1 MDGWVV
7 SIMPPARKTSGWH
20 MPGHNYCG
28 PFTDLGAKEKVL
40 NKLDECCKTHD
51 TEYSNKRIK
60 TADSDAK
67 LRECAR
73 KAGGVSGTLVDKIIG
88 GKEIIDKYVYNTD
101 KILRNDMSKGIAT
114 GSKRAQ
120 QSWKIKQH
128 YEKKQALDTDS
139 ARVSTGKG
147 QKRNRIEE
155 PIGDAEMAEF
165 AEGYDGQGF
174 ADDDESQQTSKR
186 LKRSAGGAEGGTGT
200 SGSGAGENVTV
211 ERPLGDPPRRY
222 TKTFTNHLISYL
234 DNGISNSS
242 WKQHAGTKNKLP
254 MVQWSEGWQLTGF
267 GHIAAAMSAN
277 DWSVLT
283 KTAKK
288 FRVLSCSVTVD
299 SLIPF
304 QQSLVGTGLR
314 EATTTFSNRPQ
325 MAIYVD
331 DGELLPNNTK
341 NYKDCQHN
349 DNWTLPYGTYTK
361 TKLKHA
367 SFYFHGM
374 DTTYWMNK
382 TTELPNA
389 AEPQKLFSLYKTGG
403 VKTVYPG
410 GAFSKTWKN
419 TDSSW
424 KSARL
429 PNDNEDKIITK
440 EGANEGEYQHNRT
453 NWLGAHYTA
462 GVAGRGNL
470 FTTHN
475 QVQSEQVQVNNYVD
489 TGLEIQ
495 HRGPPFVLMKMEN
508 YYGNDDAPMQIYGQV
523 HLHYSVTVE
532 IEELENTNHFAQQWI
547 NHTKSTNT
555 LALFDEICSE
565 GVAGF
570 PADNAVH
577 RAYGP
582 SENNAFFS

>member
-28 PFTDLGAKEKVL
+28 PFTNLGAKEKVL

-51 TEYSNKRIK
+51 TEYSNKKIK

-88 GKEIIDKYVYNTD
+88 GKEIVDKYVYNTD

-128 YEKKQALDTDS
+128 YEKRQALDTDS
-139 ARVSTGKG
+139 AKVSTGKG

-155 PIGDAEMAEF
+155 PITDAEMAEF

-174 ADDDESQQTSKR
+174 ADDDEAQQTSKR

-222 TKTFTNHLISYL
+222 TKTFNNHLISYL
-234 DNGISNSS
+234 DNGIGHAN
-242 WKQHAGTKNKLP
+242 WKQNAGTTTALP
-254 MVQWSEGWQLTGF
+254 YVTWNEGWQRTGF
-267 GHIAAAMSAN
+267 GFLPAAMSAN
-277 DWSVLT
+277 EWSVLT

-288 FRVLSCSVTVD
+288 YRILSCSMTVD

-314 EATTTFSNRPQ
+314 EATATFSNRPQ

-331 DGELLPNNTK
+331 DGELLPNNSR
-341 NYKDCQHN
+341 NYTDYEHN
-349 DNWTLPYGTYTK
+349 DNWTLPYGTYSRTK
-361 TKLKHA
+361 
-367 SFYFHGM
+367 
-374 DTTYWMNK
+374 
-382 TTELPNA
+382 
-389 AEPQKLFSLYKTGG
+389 
-403 VKTVYPG
+403 VKRCV
-410 GAFSKTWKN
+410 F
-419 TDSSW
+419 
-424 KSARL
+424 
-429 PNDNEDKIITK
+429 
-440 EGANEGEYQHNRT
+440 
-453 NWLGAHYTA
+453 
-462 GVAGRGNL
+462 
-470 FTTHN
+470 
-475 QVQSEQVQVNNYVD
+475 
-489 TGLEIQ
+489 
-495 HRGPPFVLMKMEN
+495 
-508 YYGNDDAPMQIYGQV
+508 
-523 HLHYSVTVE
+523 
-532 IEELENTNHFAQQWI
+532 
-547 NHTKSTNT
+547 
-555 LALFDEICSE
+555 
-565 GVAGF
+565 
-570 PADNAVH
+570 
-577 RAYGP
+577 
-582 SENNAFFS
+582 